1 MIPMKVQE
9 QFEKECEQAVRSALA
24 DMGAPADLKLVKEV
38 PDNADLAIPCFTL
51 SKALRM
57 PPVAIA
63 EKIAE
68 KIETPAAS
76 YPPSPP

>member
-1 MIPMKVQE
+1 M
-9 QFEKECEQAVRSALA
+9 A

-68 KIETPAAS
+68 KIETLFSLATS
-76 YPPSPP
+76 DLSGRK

>member
-1 MIPMKVQE
+1 MKVQE

-63 EKIAE
+63 GEPDVLKKIL
-68 KIETPAAS
+68 
-76 YPPSPP
+76 PSGRTMAV